1 MGNPPSMDNRFFR
14 RAMAPSGSP
23 RLEAEP
29 RPSAGN
35 VTAHQPP
42 TFVGR
47 NRKSRSREAAC
58 EGDGYG
64 DLCPSC
70 TANSPWRAKGYFG
83 EFFRRMRAKLGTA
96 QAITATTHKIAR
108 TLYHILL
115 TKKPCAE
122 TVSSTVAIHRHNEEP
137 KYASVNKQ
145 LVSVSNSFAPH
156 YNTRITISSS
166 EADST
171 APMPPW
177 KPTNRD

>member
-122 TVSSTVAIHRHNEEP
+122 TVLHRCDTQAQRRAEIRLR
-137 KYASVNKQ
+137 KQ
-145 LVSVSNSFAPH
+145 AARLGFQLFCPSLQHEN
-156 YNTRITISSS
+156 N
-166 EADST
+166 
-171 APMPPW
+171 
-177 KPTNRD
+177 N